1 MHRYLTAGQRDR
13 REAREQAAYDALYDE
28 IEARLID
35 EEIADGA
42 DEDYKPSGARVHA
55 LVEME
60 MKRSGGDDD

>member
-1 MHRYLTAGQRDR
+1 MVRYLNGNQRDR
-13 REAREQAAYDALYDE
+13 AEDRKQSAYDEAFNR

-55 LVEME
+55 LVEKQLK
-60 MKRSGGDDD
+60 KRKER